1 MNYSEF
7 KEAVFA
13 QAQAQGLTA
22 YELYY
27 SAGESV
33 ELEVFQTEIKGFQSA
48 NSHGACFRCLI
59 NGQMG
64 YASTSLFSAEEAER
78 LVEHALDNA
87 RTIESADEQFLHR
100 GDAQYQTVEPKPVRE
115 PSTEEMIDFAL
126 SLQKKLY
133 AGDSRVVDGTQAQVA
148 YERSETAIDNS
159 YGLSLHE
166 QSKLAVAYGVA
177 LLDDGGE
184 KYDAYDMELG
194 SLDGIDQDKLVKKAI
209 DKAAAQIGADVGPTG
224 SFPVVLAPSAVR
236 SLLSVFSPVFSAE
249 NAQKG
254 LSLLAGKEGQT
265 VASSCVTLMDDPFY
279 ADSYAKASF
288 DAEGCATSTK
298 AVVERGV
305 LTTLLHNLKTA
316 HVAGVKTTA
325 NASKGSYAAP
335 VSISPYNFYFAP
347 GDQTQDEL
355 LAQMDNGILVETMTG
370 LHAGASAVSG
380 DFSLQCTGYL
390 VEKGKKTRA
399 IRNFTV
405 ADNFFELLKKIEAA
419 GSDMELGSPS
429 GNTCFGSPSLLIR
442 ETSLAGK

>member
-1 MNYSEF
+1 MNYREF

-13 QAQAQGLTA
+13 RAQERGLTA

-33 ELEVFQTEIKGFQSA
+33 ELEVFQSEIKGFQSA
-48 NSHGACFRCLI
+48 NSHGACFRCLV

-87 RTIESADEQFLHR
+87 QTIESAEEQFLHH
-100 GDAQYQTVEPKPVRE
+100 GDVQYQTVEAKPVHE
-115 PSTEEMIDFAL
+115 PATEELIQFAL

-133 AGDSRVVDGTQAQVA
+133 ACDQRVVDGTQTQVG

-159 YGLSLHE
+159 YGLSLHD

-177 LLDDGGE
+177 LMEDGGE
-184 KYDAYDMELG
+184 KYDAYELELG
-194 SLDGIDQDKLVKKAI
+194 SLDEIDQDKLAKKAV
-209 DKAAAQIGADVGPTG
+209 DKAAAQIGAEVGPTG

-249 NAQKG
+249 NAQRG

-265 VASSCVTLMDDPFY
+265 IAADCVTLMDDPFY
-279 ADSYAKASF
+279 VDSYAKASF

-298 AVVERGV
+298 AVVEHGV

-316 HVAGVKTTA
+316 HAAGVKTTA
-325 NASKGSYAAP
+325 NASKSSYAAP

-347 GDQTQDEL
+347 GLLSQDEL
-355 LAQMDNGILVETMTG
+355 LARMGNGILVETMTG

-380 DFSLQCTGYL
+380 DFSLQSTGYL
-390 VEKGKKTRA
+390 VENGKKTRA

-405 ADNFFELLKKIEAA
+405 ADNFFELLKKIEAVGA
-419 GSDMELGSPS
+419 DIELGSPS
-429 GNTCFGSPSLLIR
+429 GNTCFGSPSLLVR